1 MKSTLIKDTT
11 KSERIALVKQWEEEE
26 GCENSG
32 MNLMEYFRDYIDGKK
47 EIAEVNAAFRTN
59 YVVETPE
66 TEEKPMCGM
75 GGRRYNYYSYQNDRN
90 GKKMKSCRS
99 GH

>member
-32 MNLMEYFRDYIDGKK
+32 MNLSEITLMARKK
-47 EIAEVNAAFRTN
+47 LQ
-59 YVVETPE
+59 
-66 TEEKPMCGM
+66 K
-75 GGRRYNYYSYQNDRN
+75 
-90 GKKMKSCRS
+90 
-99 GH
+99 